1 MKKLLCILFMAL
13 AVLGFAQDEQAK
25 VAFQAFDGSF
35 IKLKPAEKGFHK
47 FSIKVEVAPWAF
59 QAIGEVRA
67 VAGDPELLVAA
78 LYEGSVYSVVSYV
91 PGSTANG
98 TDNKEYNVGMFDV
111 MLFYDDEVTSVRNV
125 KFKLL
130 PPANDEWAAGIFK
143 DALASGA
150 ALGNVW
156 GGNYES
162 DVTAASA
169 TPLNKD
175 RILEDQKA
183 KKKAA
188 KDAADKAREEERQAK
203 LAEKRAAEAAAAK
216 AAEEER
222 KAAAMKK
229 KKKKRSY
236 DEDEEE
242 DVRPKKKKKRR
253 YEDEDDEEE
262 YVKPK
267 KKKRSYDDDEEEVR
281 PKKKKRSYD
290 EDEDEDDR
298 PKKKKKKKSYS
309 DDDDDECNDPSLSVK
324 EQRRCQM
331 KRR

>member
-13 AVLGFAQDEQAK
+13 AVLSFAQDDQGK

-78 LYEGSVYSVVSYV
+78 LYEGSIYSVVSYV

-111 MLFYDDEVTSVRNV
+111 MLFYDDEATSVRNV

-143 DALASGA
+143 DALAAGT

-162 DVTAASA
+162 EVTAASA

-175 RILEDQKA
+175 KILEDQKA

-188 KDAADKAREEERQAK
+188 KEAAAKAAEEERQAK

-222 KAAAMKK
+222 KAMKK

-242 DVRPKKKKKRR
+242 DDRPKKKKKKRR
-253 YEDEDDEEE
+253 YEDEDDDEEEE
-262 YVKPK
+262 YVK
-267 KKKRSYDDDEEEVR
+267 

-324 EQRRCQM
+324 EKRRCQM
-331 KRR
+331 KKR